1 MRSDLPPPDAA
12 ASPVAEE
19 KPFLDHLE
27 DLRRTMLRAVLAYGC
42 VVLLC
47 IPLTL
52 KGYTVGL
59 LKRPLMRATA
69 GGAPATLPT
78 LTPGGGFAVAMKVS
92 LESAIVLSLPL
103 LLYFIGGFVFPALT
117 KRERGYFVPALA
129 CGAALFYAGMVFCY
143 FTTLPWALQF
153 FWNFNRLMGIDNL
166 WTINEYIS
174 FVSRT
179 LIAFGLVFE
188 FPMVVLFLV
197 KVGILS
203 RRVLSQNRSY
213 AIVLIF
219 VLAAVLT
226 PGPDAVTQ
234 CLMAAPLV
242 LLYEACVVGARLM
255 ERRAGRRRAG

>member
-1 MRSDLPPPDAA
+1 MKSDRPPPDAA
-12 ASPVAEE
+12 PASGTVE
-19 KPFLDHLE
+19 KPFLDHLD
-27 DLRRTMLRAVLAYGC
+27 DLRRTVLKALLAYGC
-42 VVLLC
+42 VFLLC

-59 LKRPLMRATA
+59 LKRPLLRATA
-69 GGAPATLPT
+69 GGAPAALPT

-92 LESAIVLSLPL
+92 IESAIVLSLPL
-103 LLYFIGGFVFPALT
+103 LLYIIGGFVFPALT
-117 KRERGYFVPALA
+117 KRESGYFAPALV
-129 CGAALFYAGMVFCY
+129 CGAALFYAGMTFCY
-143 FTTLPWALQF
+143 FTTLPWALRF

-166 WTINEYIS
+166 WTINEYVA

-188 FPMVVLFLV
+188 FPLVVLFLV

-203 RRVLSQNRSY
+203 RRVLSQNRGY

-242 LLYEACVVGARLM
+242 LLYEACVWGAWM
-255 ERRAGRRRAG
+255 IERGAGAGSAG